1 MSVWLQNLKLKKKIL
16 LLIVVVVLSYM
27 FLELWNQKNLYHS
40 YNEQLYE
47 QNAQLITTYMNYMED
62 LFARMEKVTFLL
74 FEDRDLQEEIL
85 NLQEVQGIY
94 EANEKRRDINSRLL
108 NYVEWEPYY
117 KGLVFLT
124 KSDIFQF
131 GSIFAHTEEELWD
144 YVEVVKGAKG
154 ATRFIS
160 RDRQLIMVREI
171 RETKE
176 LRLRTVGYVVAWV
189 DFQAMLQDMKEKI
202 YTSESQIDL
211 AVYDGDICLY
221 TNYKPLEGYRV
232 QENGWYLKG
241 DDFVTVYTSPQ
252 TGYTMMIRTGYG
264 EIRSTVQSAR
274 WSSVLWL
281 LLISLFVLVVGTGFA
296 GYLVRDLET
305 LTQRMDA
312 FGQGRLVTPQEESR
326 YEKRGDEVG
335 RLYRH
340 FFKMTKDYK
349 KLTEEYYNNQMLL
362 KEAEFSYLQKQIQ
375 PHFLYN
381 TLSAIRW
388 MAVSNKDMN
397 TANMLKVLG
406 RMMRM
411 ITDNRELLITVDDE
425 LQIVEDYLTI
435 QRFRFRHRLEAQVNI
450 SENTRKLRIPK
461 LTLQPLVENS
471 IIYGMDELEDTCR
484 IRIYEQVTEEWTELI
499 VEDSGPGFSEDLL
512 KNGGLKI
519 SVGQTERKEWNRK
532 EVSGSI
538 GVGLGNIHLRL
549 RYAFPESG
557 GLIFRRLEKGM
568 QVIVR
573 VRNLNIEEK
582 RKKHD

>member
-1 MSVWLQNLKLKKKIL
+1 MSVWLQNLKLKKKIS

-27 FLELWNQKNLYHS
+27 FLELWNQKNVYHS

-85 NLQEVQGIY
+85 NLQGVQGIY

-124 KSDIFQF
+124 ESDIFQF
-131 GSIFAHTEEELWD
+131 GSAFTHTEEELWE
-144 YVEVVKGAKG
+144 YAEVVKGAKG

-160 RDRQLIMVREI
+160 QDRRLIMVREI

-221 TNYKPLEGYRV
+221 TNYQPLEGYRV
-232 QENGWYLKG
+232 HENGWYLEG

-252 TGYTMMIRTGYG
+252 TGYTMMIRTDYG

-281 LLISLFVLVVGTGFA
+281 ILISSSVLAVGTGFA
-296 GYLVRDLET
+296 GYIVRDLET

-312 FGQGRLVTPQEESR
+312 FGQGRLVTHEEECR
-326 YEKRGDEVG
+326 YAKRGDEVG

-349 KLTEEYYNNQMLL
+349 KLTEEYYDNQMLL

-388 MAVSNKDMN
+388 MAVANKDMS

-411 ITDNRELLITVDDE
+411 ITDNRELLITVDNE

-435 QRFRFRHRLEAQVNI
+435 QRFRFKHRLDAQVNI
-450 SENTRKLRIPK
+450 SENTKKLRIPK

-471 IIYGMDELEDTCR
+471 IIYGMDELEDICR

-499 VEDSGPGFSEDLL
+499 VEDSGPGFSEDWL
-512 KNGGLKI
+512 KNVAPVNGKE
-519 SVGQTERKEWNRK
+519 SEENRERSQE
-532 EVSGSI
+532 EVHEGI

-549 RYAFPESG
+549 RYAFPEGG
-557 GLIFRRLEKGM
+557 GLVFRRLENGM

-573 VRNLNIEEK
+573 IRNLT
-582 RKKHD
+582 